1 MKLNHNKES
10 ELMKRAVCSKNL
22 INRAKGNKRY
32 AKADFSSWT
41 RGLLSGISFSS
52 ALDVCCGTGNQLV
65 LFASMPGISY
75 ISGVDISKKS
85 LNIARKRLMEIKT
98 DAHVILKPA
107 RMEEMFSDIDFKDYS
122 FDFMFLR
129 SLLFGKCG
137 KIDLRND

>member
-1 MKLNHNKES
+1 M
-10 ELMKRAVCSKNL
+10 
-22 INRAKGNKRY
+22 
-32 AKADFSSWT
+32 
-41 RGLLSGISFSS
+41 
-52 ALDVCCGTGNQLV
+52 